1 MTKQLKTGHYHPI
14 WLPNTMTWLHR
25 QLVELNSYSETFVY
39 CEKVENESEFPI
51 QRIRNFE
58 SASKLIQFR
67 DRLAKK
73 TGISPGLP
81 TMLAMMG
88 QDQIQI
94 LHSHFGHIGIVGA
107 RMATSLDIPHLVSFY
122 GMDIHQIPKRYPHI
136 GAQYA
141 NMFETSKLILCEGS
155 VMAQSLI
162 NLGAPPEKVLV
173 HPLGIELEFIQYHS
187 RFWTPASTLKI
198 LIAASFRPKKGIT
211 DALEAISR
219 IDPMVSCEVTIV
231 GDAGLDQ
238 TSLLEKDRILRCV
251 ERLNLSDRIHFLG
264 FKSHRELLDL
274 AKHHHVYIQPSLHA
288 EDGDCEGGVPVTL
301 IELAAQGITVI
312 STKHC
317 DIPGVI
323 VDGVSGWL
331 AAENN
336 FIELA
341 EVLNKAIEHHQKWP
355 EMSKEARAHIEM
367 NYDAQK
373 QGLRLYHTYLEVL
386 L

>member
-1 MTKQLKTGHYHPI
+1 MTQQLKTGHYHPI

-25 QLVELNSYSETFVY
+25 QIMELNTYAETFVY
-39 CEKVENESEFPI
+39 CEKVENELEFPI
-51 QRIRNFE
+51 RQIRNFE
-58 SASKLIQFR
+58 STSKLIQFT
-67 DRLAKK
+67 DRLTKK
-73 TGISPGLP
+73 MGFSPGLP

-107 RMATSLDIPHLVSFY
+107 RMATLLDIPHVVSFY
-122 GMDIHQIPKRYPHI
+122 GMDIYQIPKRYPHL

-141 NMFETSKLILCEGS
+141 NMFATSRLILCEGS

-162 NLGAPPEKVLV
+162 NLGAPPEKVRV

-187 RFWTPASTLKI
+187 RSWTPTSTLKI
-198 LIAASFRPKKGIT
+198 LIAASFRPKKGIV
-211 DALEAISR
+211 DAIEAISR
-219 IDPMVSCEVTIV
+219 IDPKVTYEVTIV
-231 GDAGLDQ
+231 GDAGSDE
-238 TSLLEKDRILRCV
+238 TSLLEKNRILKAV
-251 ERLNLSDRIHFLG
+251 ERLNLNDRIHFLG
-264 FKSHRELLDL
+264 FQSHHQLMEL

-301 IELAAQGITVI
+301 IELAAQGLTVI

-336 FIELA
+336 YVELA
-341 EVLNKAIEHHQKWP
+341 EVLNKAIEHHHQWP
-355 EMSKEARAHIEM
+355 KMSKEARAHIEM
-367 NYDAQK
+367 NFDAKK
-373 QGLRLYHTYLEVL
+373 QGLGLYHTYLEVL
-386 L
+386 Q